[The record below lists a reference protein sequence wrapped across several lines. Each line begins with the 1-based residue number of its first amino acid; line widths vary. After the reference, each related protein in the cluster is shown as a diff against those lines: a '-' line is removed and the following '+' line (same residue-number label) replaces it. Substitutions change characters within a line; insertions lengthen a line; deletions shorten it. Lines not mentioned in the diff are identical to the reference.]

1 MRIHN
6 RCDFNAGVLFLLIAA
21 FFAVYSTDYSLG
33 TATRMGPGYFPM
45 LLGCALALIG
55 IAVAAQALTGE
66 HQTGGRIGSWAWK
79 PLLCIVGA
87 SGLFALCLSGVPQ
100 IGLPV
105 LGMGIGVYMLVIVAS
120 IAASRFDWPSVLGLA
135 TVLAVGSWL
144 VFIKA
149 LGLLIP
155 MWPWFLD

>member
-1 MRIHN
+1 MIKN
-6 RCDFNAGVLFLLIAA
+6 SQDFFTGLMFLLTGLV
-21 FFAVYSTDYSLG
+21 FAIGARGYALG
-33 TATRMGPGYFPM
+33 TADRMGPGYFPM

-55 IAVAAQALTGE
+55 IAVSAQALTGK
-66 HQTGGRIGSWAWK
+66 HQPGGRIGSWAWK

-105 LGMGIGVYMLVIVAS
+105 LGMGIGVYVLVIVAS

>member
-1 MRIHN
+1 MIKN
-6 RCDFNAGVLFLLIAA
+6 SQDFFTGLLFLLTGLV
-21 FFAVYSTDYSLG
+21 FAIGARGYALG
-33 TATRMGPGYFPM
+33 TADRMGPGYFPM

-66 HQTGGRIGSWAWK
+66 HQPGGRIGSWAWK